1 MSYIALYRKYRPT
14 SFDDVAGQKHIVKT
28 LKNAVIQNR
37 IAHAYLFCGPRGT
50 GKTTIAKI
58 FAKMINCESHEKI
71 PCGICSNC
79 IAIQNGSHPDIIE
92 IDAASNNGVDEVRD
106 LIEKVK
112 YAPMNGKY
120 KVYIIDEVHMMS
132 TGAFN
137 ALLKTIEE
145 PPAHVIFIFATTEP
159 QKVLPTII
167 SRCQRYDFT
176 KVSISDMISRLKL
189 VLNQEKID
197 YEEDAI
203 RLICQLADGG
213 MRDALSILDQVIAY
227 SQNSINLEAVH
238 AIYGVVSVQEKI
250 ELLQLVSE
258 KKASECINKVNQF
271 VEKGIDIKRCTS
283 DLIEILKESV
293 IHDYTKNAS
302 LLTTL
307 NEKEVEVSKLG
318 LSTKKRLKMIKQLI
332 ETYDKY
338 RFASN
343 VNSYFEVCLL
353 NMMSIEN
360 EYVSR
365 ETLKESI
372 KVDKKIKEPEQ
383 TEKIKIENAQTQ
395 ELRII
400 KKLDQEFIL
409 SLLVGATKEEKNKD
423 LVKFKTLANYY
434 LNPTWARY
442 ANLLRESK
450 LIASSNQYIVVAVNN
465 EAIANEINEQDAQG
479 GFIEFMEVLLLKKK
493 KIYALTEDE
502 NTQILAVFRI
512 RQKEGTLPSA
522 AEISTEESSLDLVK
536 KLFGEENI
544 DIKEN

>member
-293 IHDYTKNAS
+293 IHDYTKNAF

-502 NTQILAVFRI
+502 NTQIVAVFRI